1 MNLTSKKKGQLS
13 LKIGLL
19 NKANKKK
26 IYIFLVIIL
35 SLILVFSAFYNGFV
49 VNKYRIVSNKLSIN
63 EMVKVALITDLH
75 SHIYGENQTKIISII
90 KQQKPDIIALAG
102 DIADDKTPVEGTK
115 MFLEGLSGLCPIYY
129 VTGNHEFWSND
140 IKSIKDTIKK
150 YGVTILENEYEQI
163 KIRNTNIIIAGIDDP
178 DVAIYEKPNLDL
190 KNEMHFAFK
199 ELENNSDYKILLAHR
214 PELIELYKEFNF
226 DLVLSGHAHGGQ
238 IRIPFILNGL
248 YAPNQGLF
256 PKYAGGSYKHNS
268 LIHIVSR
275 GVSFNPRLPRVFNP
289 PEIVIIDIKGG
300 TV

>member
-1 MNLTSKKKGQLS
+1 MKKKQLS
-13 LKIGLL
+13 PKIGLL
-19 NKANKKK
+19 NKAKKKK
-26 IYIFLVIIL
+26 IFIFLVIIL
-35 SLILVFSAFYNGFV
+35 CFLIVFWAFYNGLV
-49 VNKYRIVSNKLSIN
+49 VNKYSITSNRLNPN
-63 EMVKVALITDLH
+63 ESVRVVLITDLH
-75 SHIYGENQTKIISII
+75 SHIYGEKQTKIITLI

-102 DIADDKTPVEGTK
+102 DIADDETPIEGTK
-115 MFLEGLSGLCPIYY
+115 MFLEGLKGICPIYY

-140 IKSIKDTIKK
+140 IKNIKDTIKK

-163 KIRNTNIIIAGIDDP
+163 KIRDTNIIIAGIDDP
-178 DVAIYEKPNLDL
+178 DVAYYEKPNLDL

-199 ELENNSDYKILLAHR
+199 ELENNTDYIILLAHR

-256 PKYAGGSYKHNS
+256 PKYAGGIYRHNS

-300 TV
+300 TG

>member
-49 VNKYRIVSNKLSIN
+49 VNKYRIVSNKLSTN
-63 EMVKVALITDLH
+63 EMVRVALITDLH

-214 PELIELYKEFNF
+214 PELIELYKEFSF